1 MMDSIMVAGRSL
13 RPTPVLDTYW
23 RFAAERQQVYLARVR
38 GDAAP
43 WTTDPI
49 IVRHRFTNCYRA
61 TDRVSQYLIGQV
73 IYRGSQDPDEVL
85 FRILLFKLFNRIST
99 WELLCSAFGE
109 PTWAGFCLERY
120 DRVLAEALG
129 RGEAIYS
136 AAYIVSPPRLGARR
150 KHTNHLL
157 LVRRMLRDGLVSR
170 LQASESMEHAFRA
183 LRCYP
188 SLGDFLAYQLLIDI
202 NYSMIID
209 FDEMDFVVAGP
220 GARDGLRKCFGAAA
234 RGIEAELIR
243 YLTNTQEQHFARLGL
258 RFPGLNGRRLH
269 LIDCQNLSC
278 EVDKYARVAHPKIAG
293 YSGKTRIKQRFQ
305 PDDHPV
311 TSWLPPKW
319 RISASQTNES
329 KRLG

>member
-1 MMDSIMVAGRSL
+1 MDSIMVAGRSL

-85 FRILLFKLFNRIST
+85 FRILLFKFFNRIST

-157 LVRRMLRDGLVSR
+157 LVRRMVRDGLVSR

-293 YSGKTRIKQRFQ
+293 YSGRTRIKQRFQ

>member
-278 EVDKYARVAHPKIAG
+278 EVDEYARVAHPKIAG
-293 YSGKTRIKQRFQ
+293 YSGRTRIKQRFQ

-329 KRLG
+329 KRLA

>member
-293 YSGKTRIKQRFQ
+293 YSGRTRIKQRFQ

-319 RISASQTNES
+319 RISSSQTAAI
-329 KRLG
+329 KQLA